1 MLQLRSR
8 IVVADNSGAKEAELI
23 GIPGKGNRLIA
34 YLGMVITV
42 VVKKADTVGQVRS
55 SEISKAVIVRVRKE
69 FRRTDGSYIRFDDNA
84 CVLLEGA
91 TKDPRGT
98 RVFGPICREVRLAGF
113 QKIASLATEI
123 Y

>member
-1 MLQLRSR
+1 MLQLRSHM
-8 IVVADNSGAKEAELI
+8 VVADNSGARVAELI

-42 VVKKADTVGQVRS
+42 VVKKADTVGQVRA

-84 CVLLEGA
+84 CVLLEGV
-91 TKDPRGT
+91 TKDPRGS
-98 RVFGPICREVRLAGF
+98 RIFGPIGREIRLAGF